1 MKQLT
6 LILPALNEAEILGEV
21 LGRLKQTVKRLPVA
35 TEIVVVNDGS
45 GDETAVIAAES
56 GATVLTHLINRGLGA
71 ALGTGLAYAKK
82 KDADLAITFDSDGQ
96 HDPDDIAKV
105 LAPLLSGRADV
116 VIGSRTLGRGRRMP
130 LLRRINNRAFN
141 LLTWLFFGKTTSD
154 SLSGFR
160 GFNRRAIRFIHLKT
174 ERMEVSNEFF
184 AEIKRHHLQLKE
196 VPIKVIYTPYS
207 MRKGVKPGNIFAI
220 IFRLVLRLLR

>member
-6 LILPALNEAEILGEV
+6 LILPALNEAEVLTEV
-21 LGRLKQTVKRLPVA
+21 LAKLRQAVKSLPVK

-45 GDETAVIAAES
+45 RDETSAIAEKS
-56 GATVLTHLINRGLGA
+56 GATILTHLINRGLGA

-82 KDADLAITFDSDGQ
+82 QQADFAVTFDSDGQ
-96 HDPDDIAKV
+96 HDPADIARV
-105 LAPLLSGRADV
+105 LRPLLAGRADV
-116 VIGSRTLGRGRRMP
+116 VIGSRSLSREGNMP
-130 LLRRINNRAFN
+130 LLRRLNNWAFN
-141 LLTWLFFGKTTSD
+141 LLTWIFFGKTTSD

-160 GFNRRAIRFIHLKT
+160 GFNRRAIRYIHLKT

-184 AEIKRHHLQLKE
+184 AEIKRHHLRLEE
-196 VPIKVIYTPYS
+196 VPIKVIYTDYS
-207 MRKGVKPGNIFAI
+207 IRKGVKPGNVFAI

>member
-1 MKQLT
+1 MKRLI
-6 LILPALNEAEILGEV
+6 LILPALNEAKV
-21 LGRLKQTVKRLPVA
+21 LAGVLARVKQSVRRLKLK

-45 GDETAVIAAES
+45 HDATAVIAARAR
-56 GATVLTHLINRGLGA
+56 ATILTHLINRGLGA

-82 KDADLAITFDSDGQ
+82 QGADLAVTFDSDGQ
-96 HDPDDIAKV
+96 HDPDDIGRV
-105 LAPLLSGRADV
+105 LKPLVTNRADV
-116 VIGSRTLGRGRRMP
+116 VIGSRTLSRKGKMP
-130 LLRRINNRAFN
+130 LLRRLNNLAFN
-141 LLTWLFFGKTTSD
+141 LLTWLFFGQTTSD

-160 GFNRRAIRFIHLKT
+160 GFNRRAIDLIRLKT

-184 AEIKRHHLQLKE
+184 AEIKRHRLRLKE

-207 MRKGVKPGNIFAI
+207 MGKGVKPGNVFAI

>member
-1 MKQLT
+1 MQQLV
-6 LILPALNEAEILGEV
+6 LILPALNEAEV
-21 LGRLKQTVKRLPVA
+21 LAGVLARLKAGIKKLPLT
-35 TEIVVVNDGS
+35 TELVVVNDGS
-45 GDETAVIAAES
+45 TDQTAVIAGKA

-82 KDADLAITFDSDGQ
+82 QPADFAITFDSDGQ
-96 HDPDDIAKV
+96 HDPADIGKV
-105 LAPLLSGRADV
+105 LSPLFKNRADV
-116 VIGSRTLGRGRRMP
+116 VIGSRSLNRKSKMP
-130 LLRRINNRAFN
+130 FLRRVNNQAFN
-141 LLTWLFFGKTTSD
+141 VLTWFFFGKTTTD

-160 GFNRRAIRFIHLKT
+160 GFNRRAIKSINLKT

-184 AEIKRHHLQLKE
+184 AEIKRHRLRLEE

-207 MRKGVKPGNIFAI
+207 MRKGVQPGNVFAI

>member
-6 LILPALNEAEILGEV
+6 LILPVLNEAEVLAEV
-21 LGRLKQTVKRLPVA
+21 LTRLKTTLKKLPLK
-35 TEIVVVNDGS
+35 TEIAVVNDGS
-45 GDETAVIAAES
+45 FDSSAKIAREQ

-71 ALGTGLAYAKK
+71 ALGTGLAYAKQK
-82 KDADLAITFDSDGQ
+82 KVDFAVTFDSDGQ
-96 HDPDDIAKV
+96 HDPADIAKV

-116 VIGSRTLGRGRRMP
+116 VVGSRSLSREGKMP
-130 LLRRINNRAFN
+130 VLRRINNYAFN
-141 LLTWLFFGKTTSD
+141 VLTWIFFGQRSSD

-160 GFNRRAIRFIHLKT
+160 GFNRRAIRLIRLKT

-184 AEIKRHHLQLKE
+184 AEIKRHRLHLEE

-207 MRKGVKPGNIFAI
+207 MKKGVKPGNVFAI